1 MSDLSPQATTVSTR
15 QAADAPPP
23 PNVRPTRLMLV
34 LVAFG
39 AACGL
44 ALALAFQWTQ
54 PRIEAHQ
61 NQLMEA
67 AVREVL
73 KGPDHFTPLYVVD
86 GRVTAKV
93 PAHTDPAKL
102 DRVYLGYDQAGQPI
116 GFAVPASG
124 PGFQDNVKLI
134 FGYDPV
140 RDQLT
145 GMKMVDQRET
155 PGIGDKVEKDLE
167 FVAEFVGPKPP
178 LEGVK
183 AGRGQDNPHAVDTIT
198 GATIS
203 SRAVIAII
211 NKRLAALAPALKAF
225 MQQPGGAR

>member
-1 MSDLSPQATTVSTR
+1 MSDLVPQAMAAGSE

-23 PNVRPTRLMLV
+23 PNIRPSRLMVV

-44 ALALAFQWTQ
+44 ALALAFEWTQ

-61 NQLMEA
+61 ARLTEA

-73 KGPDHFTPLYVVD
+73 KSPDHFTALYVVS
-86 GRVTAKV
+86 GKVTAQA
-93 PAHTDPAKL
+93 PANADPATV
-102 DRVYLGYDQAGQPI
+102 DRVYLGYDKAGQPI
-116 GFAVPASG
+116 GFAVPGSG

-140 RDQLT
+140 GDQVT
-145 GMKMVDQRET
+145 GMKMIDQRET
-155 PGIGDKVEKDLE
+155 PGIGDKVEKDME
-167 FVAEFVGPKPP
+167 FVKEFMGPKAPI
-178 LEGVK
+178 EGVK
-183 AGRGQDNPHAVDTIT
+183 AGQGQGNPHTVDMIT